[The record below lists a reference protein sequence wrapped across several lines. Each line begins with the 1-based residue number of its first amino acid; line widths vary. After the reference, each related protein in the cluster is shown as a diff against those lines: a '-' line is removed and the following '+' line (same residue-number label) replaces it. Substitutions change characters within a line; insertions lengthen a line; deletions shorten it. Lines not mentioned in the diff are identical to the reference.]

1 MKDRVIET
9 ITIIIVVIAIIITF
23 FFLNMNNLNFVEM
36 GNYALVAG
44 NNDLILTKEEKI
56 ELLKNKQIAYV
67 DYVNKK
73 LTIKTGVVKDI
84 NFTNN
89 EKILTVINNK
99 NTKIDSSCVIGNS
112 LVIIPGLGYIINYLL
127 TRDGFLLFI
136 VLPLLIVCIY
146 ELFKFIDGIQ
156 NIKHKY

>member
-56 ELLKNKQIAYV
+56 
-67 DYVNKK
+67 
-73 LTIKTGVVKDI
+73 
-84 NFTNN
+84 
-89 EKILTVINNK
+89 
-99 NTKIDSSCVIGNS
+99 
-112 LVIIPGLGYIINYLL
+112 
-127 TRDGFLLFI
+127 
-136 VLPLLIVCIY
+136 
-146 ELFKFIDGIQ
+146 
-156 NIKHKY
+156 

>member
-1 MKDRVIET
+1 M
-9 ITIIIVVIAIIITF
+9 
-23 FFLNMNNLNFVEM
+23 
-36 GNYALVAG
+36 
-44 NNDLILTKEEKI
+44 
-56 ELLKNKQIAYV
+56 